1 MSNLHRRHAR
11 LSEAEPTDEAVRSP
25 FSHVASRFASWI
37 AGADRMPPDDEL
49 FDDLLDE
56 DSLQPLTPLADRRF
70 EQRSE
75 ERAEPLADRGSKPPA
90 GEIDAP
96 AAEESTRFPLVRL
109 GYERAAVDRRL
120 LELEG
125 ELARLRA
132 ERSRAPMSVAEELE
146 RLGEQ
151 TASIL
156 VVAHDKAQE
165 TTRRA
170 QEQADRCVADAAA
183 NAVEITAKAKE
194 RLRQL
199 DSETDSVWRERERL
213 LDDVRVVSLAL
224 ATLADEASARFP
236 AAELP
241 SGQRAEHD
249 EPEPAPTVGEQA
261 TVAFTAI
268 EAAQALAVQ
277 DADPTDADPADAEP
291 ERVEEPASDAEPARA
306 GDTGSWLAGLKP
318 E

>member
-11 LSEAEPTDEAVRSP
+11 LSEAEPTDEPIRSP

-37 AGADRMPPDDEL
+37 AGADRMPPDDEP

-56 DSLQPLTPLADRRF
+56 DSLQPLTPLADRRLG
-70 EQRSE
+70 QRGE
-75 ERAEPLADRGSKPPA
+75 HQAEPLADRGS
-90 GEIDAP
+90 GSL
-96 AAEESTRFPLVRL
+96 AEELHAPVAEEPTRFPLVRL
-109 GYERAAVDRRL
+109 GYERAAVDRQL
-120 LELEG
+120 LELES
-125 ELARLRA
+125 ELVRLRA

-183 NAVEITAKAKE
+183 NAVEITAKAKD

-241 SGQRAEHD
+241 AGQRAERD
-249 EPEPAPTVGEQA
+249 EPEQVQAPVEQA

-268 EAAQALAVQ
+268 EAVQALVAE
-277 DADPTDADPADAEP
+277 DAEAADAEP
-291 ERVEEPASDAEPARA
+291 ERVEDSAGVAEPARA